1 MMTRYGMGARI
12 GLAAA
17 IVALAV
23 PAAAL
28 GQVAGS
34 EGVKQGEKFA
44 KAGGEVLVAIAE
56 ARRDVDATVTAY
68 NTLVKKP
75 SKDVKGDYK
84 KLQKALE
91 KSNESAAKV
100 KPLIDA
106 MNVESD
112 AYYKIWSGQVA
123 NISNTELRSLGE
135 QRIAGSRAEYSGILS
150 GLRAS
155 GDALGPF
162 VKDLNDQINFLGSD
176 LRPEA
181 LASLSGNAT
190 TLNSKAGG
198 VFLRTDD
205 VVKAANAYFAPLR
218 GR

>member
-1 MMTRYGMGARI
+1 MMTSYRIGVRI

-44 KAGGEVLVAIAE
+44 KAGGEVLVALAE

-68 NTLVKKP
+68 NNLVKNP

-91 KSNESAAKV
+91 KSNGSAARV

-106 MNVESD
+106 MNVESET
-112 AYYKIWSGQVA
+112 YYKIWSGQVA
-123 NISNTELRSLGE
+123 NISNTQLRATGE
-135 QRIAGSRAEYSGILS
+135 QRIADSRHEYGSILS
-150 GLRAS
+150 GLRGS
-155 GDALGPF
+155 GDALAPL

-181 LASLSGNAT
+181 LASLNGNAM
-190 TLNSKAGG
+190 TLNSRAGG
-198 VFLRTDD
+198 VFVRTDS